1 MTTARPVLQ
10 LGLCGQFANNDG
22 SSWDPM
28 HEVVINRLQ
37 QTLNQF
43 QQRPSLA
50 ERCSRYV
57 QPLLFVFRLEDHG
70 HAIVNRPHKVIG

>member
-43 QQRPSLA
+43 QQRPSLPKDV
-50 ERCSRYV
+50 RDTSNHCSSSSGWRITGM
-57 QPLLFVFRLEDHG
+57 RL
-70 HAIVNRPHKVIG
+70 